1 MATARKIVSELLI
14 KTEEKGAYSTIVLD
28 AALEKNALSPKDK
41 AFASAL
47 FYGVLERKMTL
58 DYIIRCYSK
67 IEYDKIEVSAVQLL
81 RMGLYQL
88 LYMDGVPDNA
98 SVNETVKLASQKQK
112 GFINALLR
120 GFIRDGLKIDYGTLE
135 GEAKLSIEYSCPK
148 WLVKMWIKRFGEK
161 ATVEMLKAS
170 FGRPPLYD
178 KVNTLKCTADQLI
191 SELKKDGIKAVKNKL
206 LPDCVEIDKIGGV
219 EACRAYRNGLFH
231 VQDISS
237 QICSK
242 IVKPVFGETVL
253 DMCSAPGGKSF
264 SIAEAMGNKGEVY
277 SFDLYDGKI
286 SMLRDG
292 AKRLGISI
300 IKASVN
306 DASVYN
312 ESIPLADK
320 VLCDVVC
327 SGLGVIRRK
336 PEIKY
341 KKKQALEEIP
351 PIQKQILK
359 TASRYVKP
367 GGTLIY
373 STCTLNYEENE
384 GVVEEFLKENPDF
397 APIVVPVDIKGV
409 EAEYCRNFFP
419 QTTGGDGFFV
429 ATLRR
434 IS

>member
-1 MATARKIVSELLI
+1 MTARQIVFDLLI

-28 AALEKNALSPKDK
+28 SALEKNSLSVKDK
-41 AFASAL
+41 AFSSAL

-58 DYIIRCYSK
+58 DYIIRQYSK

-81 RMGLYQL
+81 RMGIYQL
-88 LYMDGVPDNA
+88 LYMQSVPDSA
-98 SVNETVKLASQKQK
+98 AVNETVKLATQSQK
-112 GFINALLR
+112 GFINAVLR
-120 GFIRDGLKIDYGTLE
+120 GFLRDGCKIDYGTLE
-135 GEAKLSIEYSCPK
+135 GEAKLSVEYSCPK
-148 WLVKMWIKRFGEK
+148 WLIKMWINRYGEK
-161 ATVEMLKAS
+161 DTTEILKAS
-170 FGRPPLYD
+170 FGRPPLYV
-178 KVNTLKCTADQLI
+178 KVNTLRCTAEELI
-191 SELKKDGIKAVKNKL
+191 FELKKDGIKAKKNAL
-206 LPDCVEIDKIGGV
+206 LSDCVEIEKIGGV

-237 QICSK
+237 QLCCK
-242 IVKPVFGETVL
+242 LVRPVFGETVL
-253 DMCSAPGGKSF
+253 DMCAAPGGKSF
-264 SIAEAMGNKGEVY
+264 TLAEAMLNKGQLY

-292 AKRLGISI
+292 AKRLGINI
-300 IKASVN
+300 ITADVN

-312 ESIPLADK
+312 GNIPMADK

-341 KKKQALEEIP
+341 KQKAALEQIP
-351 PIQKQILK
+351 ETQKKILE

-384 GVVEEFLKENPDF
+384 AVVEDFLMKNKDF
-397 APIVVPVDIKGV
+397 SPVVIPLDIVD
-409 EAEYCRNFFP
+409 ADSDYCRSFFP
-419 QTTGGDGFFV
+419 HKTGGDGFFA
-429 ATLRR
+429 ATVKRMK
-434 IS
+434 

>member
-120 GFIRDGLKIDYGTLE
+120 GFIRDGLKIDFGTLE

-170 FGRPPLYD
+170 FGRPPLYV

>member
-98 SVNETVKLASQKQK
+98 AVNETVKLASQKQK

-170 FGRPPLYD
+170 FGRPPLYV

-306 DASVYN
+306 DASDYN

>member
-1 MATARKIVSELLI
+1 MTARQIVLDLLI

-28 AALEKNALSPKDK
+28 SALDKNALSPRDK

-58 DYIIRCYSK
+58 DYIIRAYSK
-67 IEYDKIEVSAVQLL
+67 IEYDKIDLSAVQLL

-88 LYMDGVPDNA
+88 LWMESVPDNA
-98 SVNETVKLASQKQK
+98 AVNETVKLAQQKQK

-120 GFIRDGLKIDYGTLE
+120 GFLRDGCKIDYGSLE
-135 GEAKLSIEYSCPK
+135 GAARLSVEYSCPK
-148 WLVKMWIKRFGEK
+148 WLVKMWLKRFGEK
-161 ATVEMLKAS
+161 DTLEILRSS
-170 FGRPPLYD
+170 FGRPPLYV
-178 KVNTLKCTADQLI
+178 KVNTLKCTAEELI
-191 SELKKDGIKAVKNKL
+191 AELKKDKITAKRNKL
-206 LPDCVEIDKIGGV
+206 LPDCVEIDRISGI

-237 QICSK
+237 QLCCK

-253 DMCSAPGGKSF
+253 DMCAAPGGKSF
-264 SIAEAMGNKGEVY
+264 SIAEAMGNKGEVH

-292 AKRLGISI
+292 AKRLGINI
-300 IKASVN
+300 ITAKVN
-306 DASVYN
+306 DASVFSEN
-312 ESIPLADK
+312 IPMADK

-341 KKKQALEEIP
+341 KQKAALSEIP
-351 PIQKQILK
+351 PVQKKILQ
-359 TASRYVKP
+359 TAGRYVKT

-384 GVVEEFLKENPDF
+384 AVVEEFLRENKNFVPV
-397 APIVVPVDIKGV
+397 VVPLEVQGV
-409 EAEYCRNFFP
+409 SAEHCRNFFP
-419 QTTGGDGFFV
+419 HVTGGDGFFV
-429 ATLRR
+429 ATMKK
-434 IS
+434 IG

>member
-148 WLVKMWIKRFGEK
+148 WLVKMWINRFGEK

-170 FGRPPLYD
+170 FGRPPLYV

>member
-1 MATARKIVSELLI
+1 MATARQIVFDLLI

-28 AALEKNALSPKDK
+28 SALEKNSLSPRDK
-41 AFASAL
+41 SFASAL

-58 DYIIRCYSK
+58 DYIIRAYSK
-67 IEYDKIEVSAVQLL
+67 IEYDKIDVTAVQLL
-81 RMGLYQL
+81 RMGIYQL
-88 LYMDGVPDNA
+88 LYMESVPDSA
-98 SVNETVKLASQKQK
+98 AVNETVKLAQPKQK
-112 GFINALLR
+112 GFINAVLR
-120 GFIRDGLKIDYGTLE
+120 GFLRDGCKIDYGSLE
-135 GEAKLSIEYSCPK
+135 GEARLSVEYSCPK
-148 WLVKMWIKRFGEK
+148 WLVKMWIKRFGENN
-161 ATVEMLKAS
+161 TVEILKSS
-170 FGRPPLYD
+170 FGRPPLYV
-178 KVNTLKCTADQLI
+178 KVNTLKCTADELI
-191 SELKKDGIKAVKNKL
+191 AELKKDGIKAQKNRL

-237 QICSK
+237 QICCK

-253 DMCSAPGGKSF
+253 DMCAAPGGKSF
-264 SIAEAMGNKGEVY
+264 SIAEAMGNKGEVH

-292 AKRLGISI
+292 AKRLGINI
-300 IKASVN
+300 ITAKVN

-312 ESIPLADK
+312 ESIPMADK

-341 KKKQALEEIP
+341 KQKAALEEIP
-351 PIQKQILK
+351 PMQKKILE
-359 TASRYVKP
+359 TASKYVKV
-367 GGTLIY
+367 GGTLVY

-384 GVVEEFLKENPDF
+384 GVVEEFLEKNKDF
-397 APIVVPVDIKGV
+397 APIVVPLDI
-409 EAEYCRNFFP
+409 ENTESAFCRNFFP
-419 QTTGGDGFFV
+419 HKTGGDGFFV

-434 IS
+434 IR

>member
-1 MATARKIVSELLI
+1 MASARQIVFGLLI

-28 AALEKNALSPKDK
+28 SALDKNALSPKDK

-67 IEYDKIEVSAVQLL
+67 IEYDKIDIAAVQLL

-88 LYMDGVPDNA
+88 LYMESVPDSA
-98 SVNETVKLASQKQK
+98 AVNETVKLAEQKQK
-112 GFINALLR
+112 GFINAVLR
-120 GFIRDGLKIDYGTLE
+120 SFLRDGCKIDYGSLE
-135 GEAKLSIEYSCPK
+135 GEGRLSVEYSCPK

-161 ATVEMLKAS
+161 NTLEILKSS
-170 FGRPPLYD
+170 FGRPPLYV
-178 KVNTLKCTADQLI
+178 KVNTLKCDANQLI
-191 SELKKDGIKAVKNKL
+191 AELKKDGINARQNKL

-219 EACRAYRNGLFH
+219 ETCRAYRNGLFH

-237 QICSK
+237 QLCCK
-242 IVKPVFGETVL
+242 IVKPVFGETIL
-253 DMCSAPGGKSF
+253 DMCAAPGGKSF
-264 SIAEAMGNKGEVY
+264 SIAEAMGNRGEIH
-277 SFDLYDGKI
+277 SFDLYDGKV

-292 AKRLGISI
+292 ARRLGISI
-300 IKASVN
+300 ISAKVN
-306 DASVYN
+306 DAAVYDEN
-312 ESIPLADK
+312 IPLADK

-341 KKKQALEEIP
+341 KKKAALEEIP
-351 PIQKQILK
+351 PMQREILR
-359 TASRYVKP
+359 TASRYVKV

-384 GVVEEFLKENPDF
+384 AVVEEFLKENKNF
-397 APIVVPVDIKGV
+397 SPIVVPLDINGV
-409 EAEYCRNFFP
+409 EAGYCRNFFP
-419 QTTGGDGFFV
+419 HITGGDGFFV

-434 IS
+434 IE

>member
-170 FGRPPLYD
+170 FGRPPLYV

-359 TASRYVKP
+359 TASRYVKL

>member
-1 MATARKIVSELLI
+1 MATARQIVFGLLI

-28 AALEKNALSPKDK
+28 SALEKNALSPKDK

-67 IEYDKIEVSAVQLL
+67 IEYDNIDISAVQLL

-88 LYMDGVPDNA
+88 LYMDSVPDSA
-98 SVNETVKLASQKQK
+98 AVNETVKLAEQKQK
-112 GFINALLR
+112 GFINAVLR
-120 GFIRDGLKIDYGTLE
+120 GFQRDGCKIDYGDLE
-135 GEAKLSIEYSCPK
+135 GEGWLSVEYSCPK
-148 WLVKMWIKRFGEK
+148 WLVKMWNKRFGEK
-161 ATVEMLKAS
+161 NTLEILKSS
-170 FGRPPLYD
+170 FGRPPLYV
-178 KVNTLKCTADQLI
+178 KVNTLKCDAEQLI
-191 SELKKDGIKAVKNKL
+191 SELKKDGINARRNNL

-237 QICSK
+237 QLCCK
-242 IVKPVFGETVL
+242 IVKPVFGETIL
-253 DMCSAPGGKSF
+253 DMCAAPGGKSF
-264 SIAEAMGNKGEVY
+264 SIAEAMGNKGEIH

-286 SMLRDG
+286 SMLREG
-292 AKRLGISI
+292 ARRLGITI
-300 IKASVN
+300 ITAEVN
-306 DASVYN
+306 DAAVYN
-312 ESIPLADK
+312 ENIPMADK

-341 KKKQALEEIP
+341 KKKAALEEIP
-351 PIQKQILK
+351 PMQKEILR
-359 TASRYVKP
+359 TASRYVKA

-384 GVVEEFLKENPDF
+384 AVVEEFLKENRNF
-397 APIVVPVDIKGV
+397 APIVVPLDINGV
-409 EAEYCRNFFP
+409 EAGYCRNFFP
-419 QTTGGDGFFV
+419 HITGGDGFFV

-434 IS
+434 VE